1 MNSTKY
7 WIALHRVEGIGPATL
22 KEIHSAVSKTGL
34 SISDLFDLNET
45 EIQGEFNFSSKIAE
59 AFVKAG
65 EILPSLEEEY
75 IQVIEAGIEIIPFF
89 SSYYPA
95 RLHEILGNSI
105 PPFLYVSGNRDLLQ
119 KDGAAI
125 LGDINVSSRGEFIS
139 YLAAKELVTR
149 GITVISGMA
158 SGAGLAAHRSA
169 LEYGGNTI
177 AFLPY
182 GILRMILPEEL
193 KLVYDNNR
201 IAFVSIFPPFAPA
214 DKYNAFNRNRVICSL
229 AKAVYIVEAPAD
241 GGIFEAARSAYK
253 LKVPLYAT
261 EYSDYPENASGN
273 KLIFSDLGGIPVKGK
288 VVDDL
293 TIPNMERLIADVKF
307 K

>member
-1 MNSTKY
+1 MNSTRH

-22 KEIHSAVSKTGL
+22 KEIHSAVSKTGI
-34 SISDLFDLNET
+34 SIADIFELNES

-59 AFVKAG
+59 AIVKAD

-75 IQVIEAGIEIIPFF
+75 MQVVEAGIEIIPFF

-95 RLHEILGNSI
+95 RLHELMGSSI
-105 PPFLYVSGNRDLLQ
+105 PPFLYLSGNRDLLQ

-125 LGDINVSSRGEFIS
+125 MGDINVSSRGEFIA

-149 GITVISGMA
+149 GISVISGMA
-158 SGAGLAAHRSA
+158 KGAGIAAHRSA

-177 AFLPY
+177 AFLPH

-193 KLVYDNNR
+193 KLVFDNNR
-201 IAFVSIFPPFAPA
+201 IAIVSMFTPFAPA
-214 DKYNAFNRNRVICSL
+214 DNYNAFNRNRVICSL
-229 AKAVYIVEAPAD
+229 AKAVYIVEAPVD
-241 GGIFEAARSAYK
+241 GGIFEAARSAHK

-261 EYSDYPENASGN
+261 EYSEYPESALGN
-273 KLIFSDLGGIPVKGK
+273 KQIFSDFGGIPVKGK

-293 TIPNMERLIADVKF
+293 TVPNMERLIADVKF